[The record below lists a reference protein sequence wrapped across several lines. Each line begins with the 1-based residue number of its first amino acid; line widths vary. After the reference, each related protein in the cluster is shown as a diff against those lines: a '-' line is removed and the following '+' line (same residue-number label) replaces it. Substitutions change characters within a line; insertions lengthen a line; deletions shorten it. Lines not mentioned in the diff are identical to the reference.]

1 MIQNKPKSIEA
12 HELLGSQPLY
22 HRLDCLAQVS
32 GHPFWCFP
40 LISMV
45 ADIWVVGYQI
55 MLFRNLAEVVWLAPN
70 HVSCPILFACSFP
83 DTLFLVL
90 YTSQLGTH
98 CEVST
103 HYRKSKWSHPS
114 PTTIISP
121 HSSELTV
128 LNSLLSSFEMIFCV
142 FSCSYNV
149 TLTLRDRVCVP
160 SPGIWAGLWQ

>member
-12 HELLGSQPLY
+12 HELLGSQLLY
-22 HRLDCLAQVS
+22 QPKSSHRLDCLTQVS

-40 LISMV
+40 LISTV

-70 HVSCPILFACSFP
+70 HVSCPILFACSFS
-83 DTLFLVL
+83 DTLLLVL

-98 CEVST
+98 CEVPA

-128 LNSLLSSFEMIFCV
+128 LNSLPSIFWNNILCT
-142 FSCSYNV
+142 FMLLQCDFDIE
-149 TLTLRDRVCVP
+149 R
-160 SPGIWAGLWQ
+160 